1 MAKALRYD
9 AFEPELAGVSEN
21 GRAIAFDMLV
31 EPDAEASF
39 GQHAR
44 KRGLAGVKR
53 IAPQVVAVQLDQ
65 VEGI

>member
-1 MAKALRYD
+1 
-9 AFEPELAGVSEN
+9 VSEN

-31 EPDAEASF
+31 EPDAGASF

-44 KRGLAGVKR
+44 KRGLAGLKR